1 MVKTWMKA
9 FAAALAFAGAAMPA
23 APAAA
28 KPDPDRALS
37 IWDPFDNNGCF
48 VTDVAGV
55 STLDT
60 GCRAHLTLRTV
71 DGEFAQA
78 MYQDRG
84 QLPPGAALPSS
95 AVVNDISYRLEG
107 VGLITCSETI
117 TPSGGYK
124 SKCYFN
130 VRTQ

>member
-1 MVKTWMKA
+1 MIQTRMNA
-9 FAAALAFAGAAMPA
+9 FAAAIAFAGAALIA

-28 KPDPDRALS
+28 KPDPDRAVSL
-37 IWDPFDNNGCF
+37 WDPFGNNGCF

-60 GCRAHLTLRTV
+60 GCKAHLTLRNL
-71 DGEFAQA
+71 DGEFAVA
-78 MYQDRG
+78 MYQDHG

-95 AVVNDISYRLEG
+95 AVVNDISYVLEG
-107 VGLITCSETI
+107 VGPITCSETI
-117 TPSGGYK
+117 TPAGGYK

-130 VRTQ
+130 VTTQ

>member
-1 MVKTWMKA
+1 MNA
-9 FAAALAFAGAAMPA
+9 FAAALALALSALPA

-28 KPDPDRALS
+28 KPDPDRAVS

-48 VTDVAGV
+48 VTDSAGV

-60 GCRAHLTLRTV
+60 GCKAHLTLRTI
-71 DGEFAQA
+71 DGEFAVA
-78 MYQDRG
+78 MYQDHG

-95 AVVNDISYRLEG
+95 AVVNDISYVLPG
-107 VGLITCSETI
+107 TGLITCSETI
-117 TPSGGYK
+117 TPAGGYK

>member
-1 MVKTWMKA
+1 MVKTWMKSFAATLA
-9 FAAALAFAGAAMPA
+9 FAAAVLPA

-28 KPDPDRALS
+28 KPDPDRAISL
-37 IWDPFDNNGCF
+37 WDPFDNNGCF
-48 VTDVAGV
+48 VTDVAGTT
-55 STLDT
+55 TLDG
-60 GCRAHLTLRTV
+60 GCRAHLTLRTI
-71 DGEFAQA
+71 DGEFAVA
-78 MYQDRG
+78 MYQDHG

-95 AVVNDISYRLEG
+95 AVVNDISYQLDG

-117 TPSGGYK
+117 TPAGGYK

>member
-1 MVKTWMKA
+1 MPKTRMNA
-9 FAAALAFAGAAMPA
+9 LAAALAFAGAALLA
-23 APAAA
+23 APASA
-28 KPDPDRALS
+28 KPDPDRAIS

-48 VTDVAGV
+48 VTDAAGV
-55 STLDT
+55 STLDS
-60 GCRAHLTLRTV
+60 GCRAHLTLRTI
-71 DGEFAQA
+71 DGEFAVA
-78 MYQDRG
+78 MYQDHG

-95 AVVNDISYRLEG
+95 AVVNDISYQLEG

-117 TPSGGYK
+117 TPAGGYK

>member
-1 MVKTWMKA
+1 MVKTRMNA
-9 FAAALAFAGAAMPA
+9 FAAAMAFAGAALVA

-28 KPDPDRALS
+28 RPDPDRAVSL
-37 IWDPFDNNGCF
+37 WDPFGNNGCF

-55 STLDT
+55 TTLDT
-60 GCRAHLTLRTV
+60 GCKAHLALRTI
-71 DGEFAQA
+71 DGEFAVA
-78 MYQDRG
+78 MYQDHG

-95 AVVNDISYRLEG
+95 AVVNDISYHLEG

>member
-1 MVKTWMKA
+1 MFKTRMNA
-9 FAAALAFAGAAMPA
+9 FAAALAIAVAANLA
-23 APAAA
+23 APAEAR
-28 KPDPDRALS
+28 PDPDRAVSL
-37 IWDPFDNNGCF
+37 WDPFDNNGCF
-48 VTDVAGV
+48 VTDAAGA

-60 GCRAHLTLRTV
+60 GCKAHLTLRTI
-71 DGEFAQA
+71 DGEFAVA
-78 MYQDRG
+78 MYQDHG
-84 QLPPGAALPSS
+84 QLPAGAALPSTS
-95 AVVNDISYRLEG
+95 IVRDTSYTLEG